1 MALLDNLKDLIPRNT
16 NIFGATTPSYL
27 NAIATPEQI
36 QTAKNQSLFQGLL
49 GTAIGYLAQPK
60 NQGYGSAVPYLAKSY
75 LQGMEMAQSP
85 YQRLERDV
93 LMKEKFDQMALE
105 KQRQADLKT
114 LQDNMYIT
122 TPAETITTSDYQPVD
137 KVGPSGERV
146 IAPSFQPS
154 TTTEVV
160 VKPEQKVLNQQKLM
174 EYAIKYPD
182 KGGQFVDTIT
192 KLEALNR
199 PQGTRQLSMEEK
211 ISRNLPLTIE
221 YQVNKEG
228 TISQIAGTGKEIDYG
243 VERNARA
250 SAIINPLTG
259 QPYESFQQLPAELR
273 NQVNLSID
281 KSKENN
287 AKLMGGLE
295 IGTSG
300 NTDIDK
306 ALIAQG
312 GRRSRL
318 TALQNSF
325 KPEYLTYGGK
335 FDYAKFTTLEKI
347 NPDLLTDDQRQYI
360 KEYKQ
365 FTVNAYDELN
375 KYIKDITGAAL
386 SESEADRIRQAIAD
400 VDKNSPTEFK
410 AALDEAAAQ
419 IQRAEA
425 RLLYLKK
432 NGFKSI
438 DDVSLGEFNSII
450 DQKGL
455 EFEKEMLNSTVFNPQ
470 GVNKGALSEEQRK
483 KLEFSVKQRLKE
495 HFGLL

>member
-1 MALLDNLKDLIPRNT
+1 MGILDKLIPKNT
-16 NIFGATTPSYL
+16 NIFGATTPTYL
-27 NAIATPEQI
+27 SGIVDKDQLDLAN
-36 QTAKNQSLFQGLL
+36 KQSLFQGLL
-49 GTAIGYLAQPK
+49 GTALGYIAQPK
-60 NQGYGSAVPYLAKSY
+60 NQGYGSSLPYLAKSY
-75 LQGMEMAQSP
+75 MQGMQMAQSP
-85 YQRLERDV
+85 YDRLERDV
-93 LMKEKFDQMALE
+93 VMKEKFDQMALDKKRE
-105 KQRQADLKT
+105 
-114 LQDNMYIT
+114 QDRKNLIANMYT
-122 TPAETITTSDYQPVD
+122 TIPAETITTSTYQPID
-137 KVGPSGERV
+137 QVGPGGERA
-146 IAPSFQPS
+146 IAPSYAPS
-154 TTTEVV
+154 QTTEVTV
-160 VKPEQKVLNQQKLM
+160 TPEQKILNQQKLM
-174 EYAIKYPD
+174 DFALQYPD
-182 KGGQFVDTIT
+182 QGGKFVDTIT
-192 KLEALNR
+192 KLDALNR
-199 PQGTRQLSMEEK
+199 PQGTTQLSMEEK
-211 ISRNLPLTIE
+211 LKRRLPLTTE
-221 YQVNKEG
+221 YQMNKEG
-228 TISQIAGTGKEIDYG
+228 TVTAIAGTEKKEIDYG
-243 VERNARA
+243 LERNARA
-250 SAIINPLTG
+250 SAIVNPNTG
-259 QPYESFQQLPAELR
+259 LPYESFQQLPVELR
-273 NQVNLSID
+273 KQINADIELV
-281 KSKENN
+281 KANN
-287 AKLMGGLE
+287 AKSMGGME

-455 EFEKEMLNSTVFNPQ
+455 EFEKQMLNSTVFNPQ